1 MENLVHIGHASRVH
15 GYKGQI
21 KIVLNPNTLIKKP
34 KGLVLFVEFAN
45 KPVPF
50 FLTSFQPQ
58 AEQLIVQFEDIDGD
72 EKASELIGRRVFAD
86 EKLVTVEVDD
96 LQKLNGYNVI
106 DQDDKSIGTVSE
118 IVNYNQYLVKVMIDG
133 SEVLLPMNEETLLGI
148 DDANKILHLHI
159 PEGLLEFYKNN

>member
-1 MENLVHIGHASRVH
+1 M
-15 GYKGQI
+15 
-21 KIVLNPNTLIKKP
+21 
-34 KGLVLFVEFAN
+34 
-45 KPVPF
+45 
-50 FLTSFQPQ
+50 
-58 AEQLIVQFEDIDGD
+58 QFEDIDGE
-72 EKASELIGRRVFAD
+72 EKASELVGRRVFAD
-86 EKLVTVEVDD
+86 EKVVSVEVDD